1 MIINTQLFNYRLII
15 GTLVIAIVILGS
27 VSYFN
32 YKTVKEN
39 QVFIEQEKY
48 LVESEL
54 SEMISSYEN
63 LDVKSEYLAKQ
74 LEETKSKILIIL
86 DSVKQLKAN
95 VSLISKYRAQLK
107 ELRKENAQLLALTDN
122 LEAENTSLKLQAK
135 EVEEDLTNSK
145 TYVSTLKTK
154 NKTLV
159 ENNLDL
165 KENLEKA
172 KQLNITNIVAK
183 GVKRVTSSSRIVN
196 TKNFKKTNKF
206 HVCFT
211 LVNNE
216 FLKKGDLDIYF
227 QVLDSK
233 MNVVA
238 DKGTINY
245 GKTSLIY
252 SAKETINYNNQDID
266 VCTLIDKGAESL
278 TKGSYFI
285 SIFHQGKKLGGT
297 TIYLK

>member
-278 TKGSYFI
+278 AKGSYFI

>member
-27 VSYFN
+27 FSYFN

>member
-63 LDVKSEYLAKQ
+63 LDVKSEYLGKQ

-266 VCTLIDKGAESL
+266 VCTLIDKGPESL
-278 TKGSYFI
+278 AKGSYFI